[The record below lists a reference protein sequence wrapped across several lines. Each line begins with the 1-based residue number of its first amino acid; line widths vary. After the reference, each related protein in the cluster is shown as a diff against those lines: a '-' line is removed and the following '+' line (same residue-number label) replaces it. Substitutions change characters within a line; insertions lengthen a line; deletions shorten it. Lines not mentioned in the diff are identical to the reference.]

1 MTLKKAILLL
11 IVSIVVLFVVF
22 GLYWHSV
29 SEKTLQYAKELQS
42 TKEGSPKKIVSLS
55 PNLTE
60 IVFALGLGDRV
71 VGVSSDSDWPAE
83 AKTKSKMGTFWQPNT
98 EAIIAAKPDLVV
110 CESFLQHKEVAE
122 TLKRSGINTLSLHVE
137 SIDEL
142 YNTILSIGQAAGCS
156 DKAETLAAK
165 MKSELDQIRNKV
177 SSAKKV
183 KVLWAVQ
190 TEPMRVVGVKT
201 FVNEIINIAGGQNVI
216 APTGDQYP
224 AIGTEAILTSGAEV
238 IIQSAMGT
246 EEIAKQQES
255 ADKFWSRFANLP
267 AVKDKKI
274 YVIEAD
280 TVLRLGPRLPEGAI
294 AVAKLLHPEL
304 FAQQIDPNGDKMRK

>member
-1 MTLKKAILLL
+1 MKLLWLLLVIAVILLAISQL
-11 IVSIVVLFVVF
+11 PLMYHYVDKYDS
-22 GLYWHSV
+22 
-29 SEKTLQYAKELQS
+29 QQQS
-42 TKEGSPKKIVSLS
+42 QRIVSLS

-71 VGVSSDSDWPAE
+71 VGVSNNCDWPVE
-83 AKTKSKMGTFWQPNT
+83 AKQKPKMGTFWQPNT

-122 TLKRSGINTLSLHVE
+122 TLKRAGLRVVSLRIE
-137 SIDEL
+137 SIEEL
-142 YNTILSIGQAAGCS
+142 YSAILSIGQGTGCF
-156 DKAETLAAK
+156 DKAEPLAAK
-165 MKSELDQIRNKV
+165 IKSELDKIQTKA

-201 FVNEIINIAGGQNVI
+201 FVNEIIDLAGGQNVI

-224 AIGTEAILTSGAEV
+224 SVGTETILTCGAEV

-246 EEIAKQQES
+246 EDITKQQET
-255 ADKFWSRFANLP
+255 AEKFWSRYANLP
-267 AVKDKKI
+267 AVNDKKV

-280 TVLRLGPRLPEGAI
+280 TVLRLGPRLPEGAMS
-294 AVAKLLHPEL
+294 VAKLLHPEL
-304 FAQQIDPNGDKMRK
+304 FSQPTDLNQETKRTND

>member
-1 MTLKKAILLL
+1 MKKLLPILTIIAIFII
-11 IVSIVVLFVVF
+11 IVSYIF
-22 GLYWHSV
+22 GKLN
-29 SEKTLQYAKELQS
+29 EELGIRKFYPTKQS
-42 TKEGSPKKIVSLS
+42 QKIVSLS

-60 IVFALGLGDRV
+60 IVFALGLGDKV

-83 AKTKSKMGTFWQPNT
+83 AKQKPKMGTFWQPNT

-110 CESFLQHKEVAE
+110 CETFLQHKEAAE
-122 TLKRSGINTLSLHVE
+122 TLKRSGINVLSLRVE
-137 SIDEL
+137 SIEEF
-142 YNTILSIGQAAGCS
+142 YSAIIQIGSAAGRLGT
-156 DKAETLAAK
+156 AELLAAK
-165 MKSELDQIRNKV
+165 TKDDLAQIRAKA

-201 FVNEIINIAGGQNVI
+201 FINEIIDLAGGQNVI

-224 AIGTEAILTSGAEV
+224 SVGTETILASGAEV

-246 EEIAKQQES
+246 EDITKQQE
-255 ADKFWSRFANLP
+255 AAEKFWNRFANLP
-267 AVKDKKI
+267 AVKDKKV

-280 TVLRLGPRLPEGAI
+280 TVLRLGPRLPAGAM

-304 FAQQIDPNGDKMRK
+304 FSQPKDPNEGTKRVND

>member
-1 MTLKKAILLL
+1 MKLLWLLLVIAVILLAISQL
-11 IVSIVVLFVVF
+11 PLMYRYVDKYDS
-22 GLYWHSV
+22 
-29 SEKTLQYAKELQS
+29 QQQ
-42 TKEGSPKKIVSLS
+42 PQRIVSLS

-71 VGVSSDSDWPAE
+71 VGVSNNCDWPAE
-83 AKTKSKMGTFWQPNT
+83 AKQKPKMGTFWQPNT

-110 CESFLQHKEVAE
+110 CESFLQHKEIAE
-122 TLKRSGINTLSLHVE
+122 TLKRAGTNTLSLRAE
-137 SIDEL
+137 SIEQL
-142 YNTILSIGQAAGCS
+142 YNAILSIGQAAGCS
-156 DKAETLAAK
+156 DKAELLAAK
-165 MKSELDQIRNKV
+165 IKSELDQIRAKS

-190 TEPMRVVGVKT
+190 TEPMRVAGVKT
-201 FVNEIINIAGGQNVI
+201 FVNEIIDLAGGQNVI

-224 AIGTEAILTSGAEV
+224 SVGTETILTCGAEV

-246 EEIAKQQES
+246 GDIAKQQET
-255 ADKFWSRFANLP
+255 ADKFWNRFANLP
-267 AVKDKKI
+267 AVKNKKV

-280 TVLRLGPRLPEGAI
+280 TVLRLGPRLPDGVM

-304 FAQQIDPNGDKMRK
+304 FARQNDTNGDQTHK

>member
-1 MTLKKAILLL
+1 MKIIPAILL
-11 IVSIVVLFVVF
+11 IAVF
-22 GLYWHSV
+22 CGAVAEPPHR
-29 SEKTLQYAKELQS
+29 
-42 TKEGSPKKIVSLS
+42 IVSLS

-71 VGVSSDSDWPAE
+71 GGVSNNCDWPVE
-83 AKTKSKMGTFWQPNT
+83 AKQKPKMGTFWQPNT
-98 EAIIAAKPDLVV
+98 EVIIAAKPDLVV

-122 TLKRSGINTLSLHVE
+122 TLKRAGLRVVSLRVE

-142 YNTILSIGQAAGCS
+142 YNAITQIGSAAGCP
-156 DKAETLAAK
+156 DKAEVLAAK
-165 MKSELDQIRNKV
+165 IKSDLDQIRAKA

-201 FVNEIINIAGGQNVI
+201 FVNEIINLAGGQNVI

-224 AIGTEAILTSGAEV
+224 SVGTEAILTSGAEV

-246 EEIAKQQES
+246 EDITKQQE
-255 ADKFWSRFANLP
+255 AAEKFWNRFANLP
-267 AVKDKKI
+267 AVKDKKV

-280 TVLRLGPRLPEGAI
+280 TVLRLGPRLPEGAM

-304 FAQQIDPNGDKMRK
+304 FSQPKDPNNGDQTYK